1 MTACHAL
8 HHFAVLVSHAAGI
21 QSDQEVFET
30 RRHTGCSKPENRT
43 VFFMA
48 VLVRTNITS

>member
-30 RRHTGCSKPENRT
+30 RRHT
-43 VFFMA
+43 A
-48 VLVRTNITS
+48 VVNLKTGQCFLWLFW